1 MNGYFQAIAA
11 CMLSVILILSVR
23 NQGKEQS
30 LMLSLF
36 ICCSV
41 ACIAI
46 GYLRPVVDFV
56 QKLQNIGGLDQEM
69 LSVLL
74 KVVGTALIGEIASL
88 VCSDAGNAA
97 MGKTLQFL
105 TLAVILWLSLPMLT
119 ALLELMERILE
130 NL

>member
-11 CMLSVILILSVR
+11 CLLSVILILSVR
-23 NQGKEQS
+23 NHGKEQS

-36 ICCSV
+36 ICCSI

-46 GYLRPVVDFV
+46 GYLRPVVDFI
-56 QKLQNIGGLDQEM
+56 QKLQNIAGLDHEM

-97 MGKTLQFL
+97 MGKALQFL

-119 ALLELMERILE
+119 ALLELVERILE
-130 NL
+130 TL

>member
-97 MGKTLQFL
+97 MGKALQFL